1 MQTPGAAADGAGRR
15 GGTQGMVLTLA
26 LERVE
31 FLPLGR
37 VTDDT
42 SVLTLRSLVF
52 EPLCRWHDGRVEP
65 GLLAAWAHE
74 DGGRAWQFALRSG
87 ASFHDGQ
94 PCTAEDVAETIL
106 AHLRGIDMFGMPWPY
121 ARYLAGARITPE
133 GPGMLSISTPEPL
146 ADLPEI
152 LAEFFVMR
160 AAPDGAVTLGT
171 GPYRVLD
178 HAPRSHALLEAV
190 DPRRA
195 PARLRLVAEPDPAQR
210 HRMVAEGT
218 ADAAANLERLA
229 DPGLRDATLRWGH
242 AANTLSVMYYLD
254 CRRGTFTHPAARRAV
269 NLAVDAQ
276 AIIET
281 VFHGLGVPAS
291 TVVSPFHLGHRE
303 AALTPIPHDP
313 AAARALFDQAGAQ
326 GELLI
331 RTPLHMPERAPQIS
345 EMIAHDLARAGIPAR
360 IETEAD
366 RPDYARQVGRGQ
378 IGDLA
383 IFDSSPAST
392 FRVLNDKIS
401 SAVRGQ
407 WWQGFDDPV
416 LEPLISEANRTMDV
430 AARAQAYARCLR
442 RLHENPPWLYLFH
455 PVACFAAR
463 PEAPPLAL
471 DHRGVLMP
479 V

>member
-1 MQTPGAAADGAGRR
+1 
-15 GGTQGMVLTLA
+15 MVLTLA

-42 SVLTLRSLVF
+42 SILTLRSLVF
-52 EPLCRWHDGRVEP
+52 EPLCRWRDGRVEP

-74 DGGRAWQFALRSG
+74 QGGRAWQFALRPG
-87 ASFHDGQ
+87 ATFHDGEA
-94 PCTAEDVAETIL
+94 CTADDVAETIA

-121 ARYLAGARITPE
+121 ARYLANARITPE

-160 AAPDGAVTLGT
+160 AASDGAMTLGT

-190 DPRRA
+190 DRDRA
-195 PARLRLVAEPDPAQR
+195 PARIRLVAEPDPQGR
-210 HRMVAEGT
+210 HRMVVEGT
-218 ADAAANLERLA
+218 ADAAANLERLP
-229 DPGLRDATLRWGH
+229 DLRLRDAALRWGH
-242 AANTLSVMYYLD
+242 AANTLSVMYYLE
-254 CRRGTFTHPAARRAV
+254 CRRGAFVHPAARRAV
-269 NLAVDAQ
+269 NLAVDVP

-281 VFHGLGVPAS
+281 LFQGLGVPAS
-291 TVVSPFHLGHRE
+291 TIVSPFHLGHRE
-303 AALTPIPHDP
+303 AALSPIPHDP
-313 AAARALFDQAGAQ
+313 AAARALFDQAGAT
-326 GELLI
+326 GELVI

-345 EMIAHDLARAGIPAR
+345 EMIAQDLARAGIPAR
-360 IETEAD
+360 IQTETD

-383 IFDSSPAST
+383 IFDSSPHST

-401 SAVRGQ
+401 SAVQGQ
-407 WWQGFDDPV
+407 WWQGFDDPA
-416 LEPLISEANRTMDV
+416 LEPMITQANRTMDIE
-430 AARAQAYARCLR
+430 ARALAYARCLR
-442 RLHENPPWLYLFH
+442 RLHDNPPWLYLFH
-455 PVACFAAR
+455 PVEAFAAR
-463 PEAPPLAL
+463 PDAPPLAL
-471 DHRGVLMP
+471 DHRGVLML